1 MKIKQVKELSGGGGG
16 CMEQNLGCKKNKVEV
31 IKILKL
37 TCECFLL
44 ADLEGI
50 FVWLKTSVF
59 QFSEAN
65 PIFPL
70 RK

>member
-1 MKIKQVKELSGGGGG
+1 
-16 CMEQNLGCKKNKVEV
+16 MEQNLGCKKNKVEV